1 MIIEDEMKVRR
12 RKTKAVSRKTGQEK
26 EYEMYFVVFSIKLNG
41 ILKSVKE
48 LRNVEII
55 TEKKRY
61 FLEKATVYKY
71 SDHKRKNGERVPLYA
86 MVIPKKK
93 VAKEL
98 ISMGIKK
105 VKIIA
110 EVPENGVQNAPVM
123 TPGTVSNTS
132 TNVPDNTV
140 VAQTT

>member
-1 MIIEDEMKVRR
+1 MIIEDEMKIRR

-41 ILKSVKE
+41 ILKNIKE

-71 SDHKRKNGERVPLYA
+71 SDHKRKNGERVPLFA

-110 EVPENGVQNAPVM
+110 EVPETNDNQENQTRNVPVIM
-123 TPGTVSNTS
+123 ASGTVNNTA
-132 TNVPDNTV
+132 V
-140 VAQTT
+140 VQTT

>member
-1 MIIEDEMKVRR
+1 MIIEDEMKIRR
-12 RKTKAVSRKTGQEK
+12 RKTRAVSRKTGQEK

-41 ILKSVKE
+41 ILKNIKE

-71 SDHKRKNGERVPLYA
+71 SDHKRKNGERVPLFA

-110 EVPENGVQNAPVM
+110 EVPEMNDNQENQTRNVPVIV
-123 TPGTVSNTS
+123 TSGTVN
-132 TNVPDNTV
+132 NTV
-140 VAQTT
+140 VARTT